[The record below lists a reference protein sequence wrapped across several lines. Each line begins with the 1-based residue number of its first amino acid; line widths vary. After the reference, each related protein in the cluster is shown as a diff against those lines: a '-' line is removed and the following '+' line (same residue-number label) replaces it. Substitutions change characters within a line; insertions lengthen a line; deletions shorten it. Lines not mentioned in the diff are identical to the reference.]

1 MITKT
6 TKEIVEELAKY
17 YCSKTSDFQLDEVL
31 RIKGREWVSLKELQK
46 ALEICVLNSRTF
58 NKKGFSGLLD
68 CRELE
73 EEFKRVIFGV
83 VPLSPATDCSE
94 HTGASTKSAKE
105 EVLPETSRKLKRKAP
120 NVSTGRVTK
129 VGFPASRKSLV
140 GVAEAEIKK
149 GVLPRGSKAGLS
161 EQNKPTS
168 ASAKEMI
175 KNFKKVK

>member
-83 VPLSPATDCSE
+83 VPLSPEKKRA
-94 HTGASTKSAKE
+94 AKD
-105 EVLPETSRKLKRKAP
+105 R
-120 NVSTGRVTK
+120 
-129 VGFPASRKSLV
+129 
-140 GVAEAEIKK
+140 
-149 GVLPRGSKAGLS
+149 
-161 EQNKPTS
+161 
-168 ASAKEMI
+168 
-175 KNFKKVK
+175 

>member
-83 VPLSPATDCSE
+83 VPLSPEKKRVICFD
-94 HTGASTKSAKE
+94 GY
-105 EVLPETSRKLKRKAP
+105 PMIDRDTSREKEIMLGMPKKKRCG
-120 NVSTGRVTK
+120 VC
-129 VGFPASRKSLV
+129 RK
-140 GVAEAEIKK
+140 
-149 GVLPRGSKAGLS
+149 
-161 EQNKPTS
+161 
-168 ASAKEMI
+168 
-175 KNFKKVK
+175 